1 MAGKPR
7 FVGRAAEVSALEAE
21 RHRSAAGE
29 LRCVLLAGDPG
40 AGKTRLAEECLARHA
55 AASTTLTARAR
66 PLSTVAS
73 FGVWAEAF
81 EEHLRQLPPE
91 EVASLCG
98 GFLDD
103 LAGLLRSVAGVRRA
117 IPDREPPRIRFLE
130 SLGTLLTNLARRRP
144 VVLFLDDMHLA
155 DASSWEVLEYLAL
168 HFSRTPALVVAAVR
182 PGELADLPLAV
193 RVLLDLEQ
201 QEVLRRIDVEPLGE
215 EAVEQLAEDLLGRT
229 VGKDVLDWVSER
241 SRGNTLFAVGLL
253 RALRDEGGV
262 PRAGLRV
269 LPEELADRVRARVG
283 LLDPDA
289 QRVLEVLAVAGGR
302 VELGELVRFSGR
314 PLEELAPAVRRL
326 TRTRLVTEDQRAHRV
341 AYEVAH
347 PVIAETIYDDIG
359 GATRFALHRQVGRAL
374 LIAGHLGEAA
384 LHFARSA
391 DSGDD
396 EAIAVLRDALRQAEE
411 RGGWREALKIL
422 GALAEILPPG
432 DPRWL
437 AVADTLDQGEWVVDH
452 RADADT
458 RSAVAALR
466 EIDAVLAAG
475 SGPALRATVKSR
487 LTSFLSWGTGQLE
500 EAAVAAEEAIRLYQA
515 ADEPTQARLAALELA
530 YARGLGGDLPALEE
544 GARTVLAEAELA
556 GDDHA
561 TVQALGVLG
570 TATFY
575 QGRFAEAE
583 DAIGRSVEMARR
595 AGKLY
600 RVTWGLMS
608 LGWAYGFEGRFDESR
623 MAFEEARSIPGW
635 RDSNVLEL
643 ESHVRWLA
651 GDYAGSLACAR
662 EAVVLNPGGLSRRR
676 ATGLCFAALS
686 AVETD
691 QLDEARRDAATAAR
705 IYGDRS
711 WFVGSGFAQHA
722 VAVLAW
728 REGRLVDAV
737 AALRRGVDWLLS
749 MGAVVFAAPMLLDL
763 AEVAVE
769 AGLPAQAEVASAEL
783 DRIAGITERDLF
795 RALAALGRA
804 WAAIGRGHHAQ
815 GVAAAREAATLLPE
829 KACATLRG
837 RSLVACARA
846 LETRS
851 SAAELH
857 ALAEAA
863 SAFEAGGALWR
874 RDRVVEALRARGREG
889 LRAADA
895 VRGADGITVRELQV
909 ARLAAQRLTAKEI
922 GDRLFISRRTV
933 EAHLARVYVKLGV
946 ASKGE
951 LARRLTE
958 LTA

>member
-7 FVGRAAEVSALEAE
+7 FVGRVPEIAALEAE
-21 RHRSAAGE
+21 RQRSAAGE

-40 AGKTRLAEECLARHA
+40 AGKTRLAEECLSRHA
-55 AASTTLTARAR
+55 TASTTLTARAR

-81 EEHLRQLPPE
+81 EEHLRQLPPD

-144 VVLFLDDMHLA
+144 VVLLLDDMHLA

-168 HFSRTPALVVAAVR
+168 HFPRTPALVVATVR
-182 PGELADLPLAV
+182 PGELADQPLAV

-215 EAVEQLAEDLLGRT
+215 EAVEQLAEDVLGRT

-262 PRAGLRV
+262 PRPGLRI
-269 LPEELADRVRARVG
+269 LPEELAERVRARVG
-283 LLDPDA
+283 LLDVDA

-314 PLEELAPAVRRL
+314 PVEELAPAVRRL

-411 RGGWREALKIL
+411 RGGYREALKIL

-432 DPRWL
+432 DARWL

-466 EIDAVLAAG
+466 EIDAVLAG
-475 SGPALRATVKSR
+475 SAPALRATVKSR

-515 ADEPTQARLAALELA
+515 AAEPTQARLAALELA
-530 YARGLGGDLPALEE
+530 YARGLAGDLPALED
-544 GARTVLAEAELA
+544 GARRVLAEAELA

-561 TVQALGVLG
+561 AIQALGVVG
-570 TATFY
+570 TAVFY

-583 DAIGRSVEMARR
+583 ERLRRSVAMARE

-608 LGWAYGFEGRFDESR
+608 LGWSLGFEGRFDEALD
-623 MAFEEARSIPGW
+623 AFAEAKSVPGW

-643 ESHVRWLA
+643 ESNVRWLA
-651 GDYAGSLACAR
+651 GDYPGSLACAR

-676 ATGLCFAALS
+676 AHGLCSAALS

-691 QLDEARRDAATAAR
+691 QLDEARRNVATAAR
-705 IYGDRS
+705 IYGERT
-711 WFVGSGFAQHA
+711 WFIASGFAHHPA
-722 VAVLAW
+722 GVLAW
-728 REGRLVDAV
+728 REGRLSDAV
-737 AALRRGVDWLLS
+737 DSLRRGSDGLMA
-749 MGAVVFAAPMLLDL
+749 MGAVAFAAPVLVDL
-763 AEVAVE
+763 AEVAFE
-769 AGLPAQAEVASAEL
+769 AGLPAQTEVAATQLEHIAE
-783 DRIAGITERDLF
+783 ITQRDLF
-795 RALAALGRA
+795 RALACLGRA
-804 WAAIGRGHHAQ
+804 WAAIGRGQNAQ
-815 GVAAAREAATLLPE
+815 GEAAAREVAGLLPE
-829 KACATLRG
+829 RACGTLRG
-837 RSLVACARA
+837 RGLVACARA
-846 LETRS
+846 QQSRCGS
-851 SAAELH
+851 GELT

-863 SAFEAGGALWR
+863 TIFESGGAVWR

>member
-1 MAGKPR
+1 MNDASPNTVVAFTAPGGVFSR
-7 FVGRAAEVSALEAE
+7 SRR
-21 RHRSAAGE
+21 RH
-29 LRCVLLAGDPG
+29 AGDPG
-40 AGKTRLAEECLARHA
+40 AGKTRLAEESLARHA

-91 EVASLCG
+91 EVAALCG

-130 SLGTLLTNLARRRP
+130 SLGALLTNLARRRP

-168 HFSRTPALVVAAVR
+168 HFPRTPALVVAAVR
-182 PGELADLPLAV
+182 PGELSDQPLAV

-201 QEVLRRIDVEPLGE
+201 QEVLRRIDVETLGE
-215 EAVEQLAEDLLGRT
+215 EAVELLAEDVLGRT

-262 PRAGLRV
+262 PRPGLRV
-269 LPEELADRVRARVG
+269 LPEELAERVRARVG
-283 LLDPDA
+283 LLDASA

-302 VELGELVRFSGR
+302 VALGELVRFSGR

-326 TRTRLVTEDQRAHRV
+326 TRTRLVTEDQRGNRV

-347 PVIAETIYDDIG
+347 PVIAETIYGDIG

-411 RGGWREALKIL
+411 RGGFREALKIL
-422 GALAEILPPG
+422 GALADILPPG
-432 DPRWL
+432 DHRWL
-437 AVADTLDQGEWVVDH
+437 DVADTLDEGEWVVDH

-475 SGPALRATVKSR
+475 SGPAVRAIVKSR

-515 ADEPTQARLAALELA
+515 AGKPTQGRLATLELA
-530 YARGLGGDLPALEE
+530 YVRGLGGDLPALEA
-544 GARTVLAEAELA
+544 GARRVLAEAELA
-556 GDDHA
+556 GDEHA
-561 TVQALGVLG
+561 AIQALGVTG
-570 TATFY
+570 TAAFY
-575 QGRFAEAE
+575 QGRFAEAV
-583 DAIGRSVEMARR
+583 DALSRSVEMARR

-608 LGWAYGFEGRFDESR
+608 LGWARGYEGHLEDSLV
-623 MAFEEARSIPGW
+623 AFADAKSVPGW

-643 ESHVRWLA
+643 ESLVRWFA
-651 GDYAGSLACAR
+651 CDYAGSLACAR
-662 EAVVLNPGGLSRRR
+662 EAVMLNPGGLSRRR
-676 ATGLCFAALS
+676 ATGLCSAALS
-686 AVETD
+686 AVEID
-691 QLDEARRDAATAAR
+691 QLDEARRDVAAAGR
-705 IYGDRS
+705 IYGDRH
-711 WFVGSGFAQHA
+711 WFVASGIAHHA
-722 VAVLAW
+722 AGVLAW
-728 REGRLVDAV
+728 REGRLMDAV
-737 AALRRGVDWLLS
+737 TALRRGSDSLTG
-749 MGAVVFAAPMLLDL
+749 MGAMVFATPVLVDL

-769 AGLPAQAEVASAEL
+769 AGVPAQAEAAAASLE
-783 DRIAGITERDLF
+783 RIAAIADRDLF
-795 RALAALGRA
+795 GALATLGMA
-804 WAAIGRGHHAQ
+804 WALIGRGQTAQ
-815 GVAAAREAATLLPE
+815 GEAAAREVEGLLPE
-829 KACATLRG
+829 RGYGTWRG
-837 RSLVACARA
+837 RALVACARA
-846 LETRS
+846 QASRCGS
-851 SAAELH
+851 GELR
-857 ALAEAA
+857 ALADAA
-863 SAFEAGGALWR
+863 TAFEACGALWR
-874 RDRVVEALRARGREG
+874 RDRVVESLRARGREG

-895 VRGADGITVRELQV
+895 VRGAEGITVRELQV

>member
-7 FVGRAAEVSALEAE
+7 FVGRASEVAALEAE
-21 RHRSAAGE
+21 RQRSASGE

-40 AGKTRLAEECLARHA
+40 AGKTRLAEETLARHA
-55 AASTTLTARAR
+55 ASSTALTARAR

-91 EVASLCG
+91 EVGALCG

-144 VVLFLDDMHLA
+144 VVLFLDDMHSA

-168 HFSRTPALVVAAVR
+168 HFSRTPALVIAAVR
-182 PGELADLPLAV
+182 PGELADQPLAV

-201 QEVLRRIDVEPLGE
+201 QEVLRRIDVAPLGE
-215 EAVEQLAEDLLGRT
+215 EAVEQLAEDVLGRT

-262 PRAGLRV
+262 PRPGLRV
-269 LPEELADRVRARVG
+269 LPEELAERVRARVG
-283 LLDPDA
+283 LLDTSA

-314 PLEELAPAVRRL
+314 PLDELAPAVRRL

-341 AYEVAH
+341 SYEVAH
-347 PVIAETIYDDIG
+347 PVIAETIYGDIG

-411 RGGWREALKIL
+411 RGGFREALKIL
-422 GALAEILPPG
+422 SALADILPPG
-432 DPRWL
+432 DARWV
-437 AVADTLDQGEWVVDH
+437 AVAGTLDQGEWVVDH

-458 RSAVAALR
+458 RSAITALR
-466 EIDAVLAAG
+466 EMDAVLAGG
-475 SGPALRATVKSR
+475 SDPAIRAMVKSR

-500 EAAVAAEEAIRLYQA
+500 EAAVAADEAIGLYRA
-515 ADEPTQARLAALELA
+515 AGEPTQARLAQLELA
-530 YARGLGGDLPALEE
+530 YAHG
-544 GARTVLAEAELA
+544 LA
-556 GDDHA
+556 GDLRALEDGARRVLADAERAGDHHA
-561 TVQALGVLG
+561 SLQALGIVG
-570 TATFY
+570 TAAFY

-583 DAIGRSVEMARR
+583 GRLRGSVAMARQ

-608 LGWAYGFEGRFDESR
+608 LGWSLGFEGRFREALA
-623 MAFEEARSIPGW
+623 AFQEARSVPGW

-643 ESHVRWLA
+643 EGYVRWLA
-651 GDYAGSLACAR
+651 GDYAGSLACVR
-662 EAVVLNPGGLSRRR
+662 EAMVLNPGELSRRR
-676 ATGLCFAALS
+676 AHGLCVAALS

-691 QLDEARRDAATAAR
+691 HIDEARSNVVAAR
-705 IYGDRS
+705 RVYGDRV
-711 WFVGSGFAQHA
+711 WFFVSDISQHA
-722 VAVLAW
+722 AGVLAW
-728 REGRLVDAV
+728 REGRLTEAV
-737 AALRRGVDWLLS
+737 AAMRRGTEGMLE
-749 MGAVVFAAPMLLDL
+749 MGAVAFAAPILVDL
-763 AEVAVE
+763 AEVAFE
-769 AGLPAQAEVASAEL
+769 AALPAEAEMAATRL
-783 DRIAGITERDLF
+783 DRLACETDRDLF
-795 RALAALGRA
+795 RAYACLARA
-804 WAAIGRGHHAQ
+804 WAEIALGQGAQ
-815 GVAAAREAATLLPE
+815 GEAAAREVSGLLPTQGF
-829 KACATLRG
+829 APLRG
-837 RSLVACARA
+837 RALVASACAQASRCGSGELRA
-846 LETRS
+846 LS
-851 SAAELH
+851 
-857 ALAEAA
+857 EAA
-863 SAFEAGGALWR
+863 AIFE
-874 RDRVVEALRARGREG
+874 
-889 LRAADA
+889 
-895 VRGADGITVRELQV
+895 
-909 ARLAAQRLTAKEI
+909 
-922 GDRLFISRRTV
+922 S
-933 EAHLARVYVKLGV
+933 
-946 ASKGE
+946 
-951 LARRLTE
+951 
-958 LTA
+958 

>member
-1 MAGKPR
+1 MSGRPR
-7 FVGRAAEVSALEAE
+7 FVGRVAEIAAVEVE
-21 RHRSAAGE
+21 RHRSAGGE
-29 LRCVLLAGDPG
+29 LRCILLSGDPG
-40 AGKTRLAEECLARHA
+40 SGKTRLAEECLARA
-55 AASTTLTARAR
+55 AAGSTVLTARAR

-91 EVASLCG
+91 EVAGLCG

-103 LAGLLRSVAGVRRA
+103 LAGLLRSVAGVRRV

-144 VVLFLDDMHLA
+144 VVLHLDDMHLA

-168 HFSRTPALVVAAVR
+168 HFSRTPALVIAGVR
-182 PGELADLPLAV
+182 PGELADQPLAV

-201 QEVLRRIDVEPLGE
+201 QEMLRRIDLEPLGE
-215 EAVEQLAEDLLGRT
+215 EAVELLAEDVLGRT
-229 VGKDVLDWVSER
+229 VGKDVLDWVAER

-262 PRAGLRV
+262 PRPGLRV
-269 LPEELADRVRARVG
+269 LPEELAERVRARVG
-283 LLDPDA
+283 LLDPEA

-302 VELGELVRFSGR
+302 VELGELVRFCGR

-326 TRTRLVTEDQRAHRV
+326 TRTRLVAEDERAHRV

-347 PVIAETIYDDIG
+347 PMIAETIYDDIG

-411 RGGWREALKIL
+411 RGGYREALKIL

-432 DPRWL
+432 DARWL
-437 AVADTLDQGEWVVDH
+437 AVAATLDRGEWVVDH

-500 EAAVAAEEAIRLYQA
+500 EAAVAAEEAIRLYRA

-530 YARGLGGDLPALEE
+530 YARGLAGDLPALEQ
-544 GARTVLAEAELA
+544 GARTVLAEAEQA
-556 GDDHA
+556 GDEHA
-561 TVQALGVLG
+561 AVQALGVLG

-575 QGRFAEAE
+575 QGRFVEGAEAL
-583 DAIGRSVEMARR
+583 GRSVDMARQ

-608 LGWAYGFEGRFDESR
+608 LGWMYGFEGRFEEAHA
-623 MAFEEARSIPGW
+623 AFEEARSVPGW

-651 GDYAGSLACAR
+651 GDYAGALACAH

-676 ATGLCFAALS
+676 AAGLCFAALS
-686 AVETD
+686 AVETA
-691 QLDEARRDAATAAR
+691 QLDEARRNVATVAR
-705 IYGDRS
+705 IYGDRT
-711 WFVGSGFAQHA
+711 WFVASGFAQHA
-722 VAVLAW
+722 AGVLAW
-728 REGRLVDAV
+728 HGGRLPEAISL
-737 AALRRGVDWLLS
+737 LRRGADALLG
-749 MGAVVFAAPMLLDL
+749 MGAVVFAAPLLLDL
-763 AEVAVE
+763 AEVSVE
-769 AGLPAQAEVASAEL
+769 AGLPAEADCAAAEL
-783 DRIAGITERDLF
+783 ERIAAIADRDLY
-795 RALAALGRA
+795 RALAGLGRA
-804 WAAIGRGHHAQ
+804 WALIGRGQHPQ
-815 GVAAAREAATLLPE
+815 GEAAAREAATLLPE
-829 KACATLRG
+829 KACASLRG

-851 SAAELH
+851 CSAELR

-863 SAFEAGGALWR
+863 STFESAGALWR
-874 RDRVVEALRARGREG
+874 RDRTLEALRARGRDG

-895 VRGADGITVRELQV
+895 VRGAEGITVRELQV

>member
-7 FVGRAAEVSALEAE
+7 FVGRASEVAALEAE
-21 RHRSAAGE
+21 RQRSASGE

-40 AGKTRLAEECLARHA
+40 AGKTRLAEETLARHA
-55 AASTTLTARAR
+55 ASSTALTARAR

-91 EVASLCG
+91 EVGALCG

-144 VVLFLDDMHLA
+144 VVLFLDDMHSA

-168 HFSRTPALVVAAVR
+168 HFSRTPALVIAAVR
-182 PGELADLPLAV
+182 PGELADQPLAV

-201 QEVLRRIDVEPLGE
+201 QEVLRRIDVAPLGE
-215 EAVEQLAEDLLGRT
+215 EAVEQLAEDVLGRT

-262 PRAGLRV
+262 PRPGLRV
-269 LPEELADRVRARVG
+269 LPEELAERVRARVG
-283 LLDPDA
+283 LLDTSA

-314 PLEELAPAVRRL
+314 PLDELAPAVRRL

-341 AYEVAH
+341 SYEVAH
-347 PVIAETIYDDIG
+347 PVIAETIYGDIG

-411 RGGWREALKIL
+411 RGGFREALKIL
-422 GALAEILPPG
+422 SALADILPPG
-432 DPRWL
+432 DARWV
-437 AVADTLDQGEWVVDH
+437 AVAGTLDQGEWVVDH

-458 RSAVAALR
+458 RSAITALR
-466 EIDAVLAAG
+466 EMDAVLAGG
-475 SGPALRATVKSR
+475 SDPAIRAMVKSR

-500 EAAVAAEEAIRLYQA
+500 EAAVAADEAIGLYRA
-515 ADEPTQARLAALELA
+515 AGEPTQARLAQLELA
-530 YARGLGGDLPALEE
+530 YAHG
-544 GARTVLAEAELA
+544 LA
-556 GDDHA
+556 GDLRALEDGARRVLADAERAGDHHA
-561 TVQALGVLG
+561 SLQALGIVG
-570 TATFY
+570 TAAFY

-583 DAIGRSVEMARR
+583 GRLRGSVAMARQ

-608 LGWAYGFEGRFDESR
+608 LGWSLGFEGRFREALA
-623 MAFEEARSIPGW
+623 AFQEARSVPGW

-643 ESHVRWLA
+643 EGYVRWLA
-651 GDYAGSLACAR
+651 GDYAGSLACVR
-662 EAVVLNPGGLSRRR
+662 EAMVLNPGELSRRR
-676 ATGLCFAALS
+676 AHGLCVAALS

-691 QLDEARRDAATAAR
+691 HIDEARSNVVAAR
-705 IYGDRS
+705 RVYGDRV
-711 WFVGSGFAQHA
+711 WFFVSDISQHA
-722 VAVLAW
+722 AGVLAW
-728 REGRLVDAV
+728 REGRLTEAV
-737 AALRRGVDWLLS
+737 AAMRRGTEGMLE
-749 MGAVVFAAPMLLDL
+749 MGAVAFAAPILVDL
-763 AEVAVE
+763 AEVAFE
-769 AGLPAQAEVASAEL
+769 AALPAEAEMAATRL
-783 DRIAGITERDLF
+783 DRLACETDRDLF
-795 RALAALGRA
+795 RAYACLARA
-804 WAAIGRGHHAQ
+804 WAEIALGQGAQ
-815 GVAAAREAATLLPE
+815 GEAAAREVSGLLPTQGF
-829 KACATLRG
+829 APLRG
-837 RSLVACARA
+837 RALVASACAQASRCGSGELRA
-846 LETRS
+846 LS
-851 SAAELH
+851 
-857 ALAEAA
+857 EAA
-863 SAFEAGGALWR
+863 AIFESAGALWR

-895 VRGADGITVRELQV
+895 VRGAEGITVRELQV

>member
-7 FVGRAAEVSALEAE
+7 FVGRVAEVAALEAE

-29 LRCVLLAGDPG
+29 LRCILLAGDPG

-55 AASTTLTARAR
+55 ATSTTLTARAR

-81 EEHLRQLPPE
+81 EEHLRQLPSD
-91 EVASLCG
+91 EVAALCG

-182 PGELADLPLAV
+182 PGELADQPLAV

-201 QEVLRRIDVEPLGE
+201 QEVLRRIDVETLGE

-229 VGKDVLDWVSER
+229 VGKDVLDWVAER

-262 PRAGLRV
+262 PRPGLRV

-326 TRTRLVTEDQRAHRV
+326 TRTRLVAEDQRAHRV

-411 RGGWREALKIL
+411 RGGFREALKIL

-515 ADEPTQARLAALELA
+515 ADDPTQARLAALELA
-530 YARGLGGDLPALEE
+530 YARGLASDLPALEE

-583 DAIGRSVEMARR
+583 AAIGRSVEMARR
-595 AGKLY
+595 TGKLY

-608 LGWAYGFEGRFDESR
+608 LGWAYGFEGRFDESLA
-623 MAFEEARSIPGW
+623 AFEEARSVPGW

-651 GDYAGSLACAR
+651 GDYAGSLACVR

-676 ATGLCFAALS
+676 AAGLCIAALS
-686 AVETD
+686 AVEID
-691 QLDEARRDAATAAR
+691 QLDEARLDVATAAR
-705 IYGDRS
+705 IYGDRT
-711 WFVGSGFAQHA
+711 WFVASGFAQHA
-722 VAVLAW
+722 AGVLAW
-728 REGRLVDAV
+728 REGRLAAAV
-737 AALRRGVDWLLS
+737 AALRRGSDGLLA

-769 AGLPAQAEVASAEL
+769 AGLPAQAELASAEL

-795 RALAALGRA
+795 RAHAALGRA
-804 WAAIGRGHHAQ
+804 WAAIGLGHHAR
-815 GVAAAREAATLLPE
+815 GAAAAREAASLLPE
-829 KACATLRG
+829 KASATLRG

-851 SAAELH
+851 CAAELQ
-857 ALAEAA
+857 ALADAA

-874 RDRVVEALRARGREG
+874 RDRVVEVLRARGREG

-895 VRGADGITVRELQV
+895 VRGAEGITVRELQV
-909 ARLAAQRLTAKEI
+909 ARLAAQRLTAREI

>member
-7 FVGRAAEVSALEAE
+7 FVGRVSEVAGLEAE
-21 RHRSAAGE
+21 RQRSAAGE
-29 LRCVLLAGDPG
+29 LRCILLSGDPG
-40 AGKTRLAEECLARHA
+40 AGKTRLAEECLARHTGS
-55 AASTTLTARAR
+55 STTLAARAR

-91 EVASLCG
+91 ELAALCG

-130 SLGTLLTNLARRRP
+130 SLGMLLANLARRRP

-168 HFSRTPALVVAAVR
+168 HFPRIPALVIAAAR
-182 PGELADLPLAV
+182 PGELADQPLAV

-201 QEVLRRIDVEPLGE
+201 QEVLRRIDLEPLNE
-215 EAVEQLAEDLLGRT
+215 EAVGQLAEDVLGRT

-262 PRAGLRV
+262 PRPGLRI
-269 LPEELADRVRARVG
+269 LPEELAERVRTRVG
-283 LLDPDA
+283 LLDPEA
-289 QRVLEVLAVAGGR
+289 QLVLEVLAVAGGR

-314 PLEELAPAVRRL
+314 PLEDLAPAVRRL
-326 TRTRLVTEDQRAHRV
+326 TRTRLVAEHQRGHGV
-341 AYEVAH
+341 VYEVAH
-347 PVIAETIYDDIG
+347 PMIAETIYGDIG

-411 RGGWREALKIL
+411 RGSFREALKIL
-422 GALAEILPPG
+422 GALSDILPPG
-432 DPRWL
+432 DRRWL
-437 AVADTLDQGEWVVDH
+437 EVAATLDQGEWVVDH

-466 EIDAVLAAG
+466 EIDAVLAG
-475 SGPALRATVKSR
+475 GGDPRRRALVKSR

-500 EAAVAAEEAIRLYQA
+500 EAAVAAQEAIQLYRDA
-515 ADEPTQARLAALELA
+515 AEPTQARLAELELA
-530 YARGLGGDLPALEE
+530 YAHG
-544 GARTVLAEAELA
+544 LA
-556 GDDHA
+556 GDLVALEAGARKVLADAENAGDHHG
-561 TVQALGVLG
+561 TVQALGILG
-570 TATFY
+570 TTAFY

-583 DAIGRSVEMARR
+583 ARLRGSVAMARQQGR
-595 AGKLY
+595 HY

-608 LGWAYGFEGRFDESR
+608 LGWSLGFEGRIDEALV
-623 MAFEEARSIPGW
+623 AFEEAKSVPGW

-643 ESHVRWLA
+643 EAHVRWLG
-651 GDYAGSLACAR
+651 GDYLGSLACAR
-662 EAVVLNPGGLSRRR
+662 EAVKLNPGGLSRRR
-676 ATGLCFAALS
+676 AHGLCSAALS

-691 QLDEARRDAATAAR
+691 QLEEARRNVATAAR
-705 IYGDRS
+705 IYGDRV
-711 WFVGSGFAQHA
+711 WFVASGFSRHPAGT
-722 VAVLAW
+722 LAW
-728 REGRLVDAV
+728 REGRLGDAIS
-737 AALRRGVDWLLS
+737 ALRRGSDGLMG
-749 MGAVVFAAPMLLDL
+749 MGAVSFAAPILLDL

-769 AGLPAQAEVASAEL
+769 ASLPAQAEAATVQLERIAEITDRDLYRGFAKLASAW
-783 DRIAGITERDLF
+783 T
-795 RALAALGRA
+795 
-804 WAAIGRGHHAQ
+804 AIGRGHPAR
-815 GVAAAREAATLLPE
+815 GEEAAREVADLLPSPGF
-829 KACATLRG
+829 ATVRG
-837 RSLVACARA
+837 RALVACARA
-846 LETRS
+846 LASRS
-851 SAAELH
+851 SAGELK
-857 ALAEAA
+857 ALSDAA
-863 SAFEAGGALWR
+863 AVFESGGALWR
-874 RDRVVEALRARGREG
+874 RDRVLDSLRCHGREG

-895 VRGADGITVRELQV
+895 VRGAEGITMRELQV